1 MLPLWKVGVP
11 TMILAVCLLLLD
23 TVTAVQLPGV
33 AWSKLQVWEAS
44 ALADVWSR
52 SVEYLE
58 FRTYALGCLSDLG
71 FLDHLLADFNP
82 TLRVIGGVG
91 AATGMMCAIA
101 SASRRRSSSSTSRS
115 GEEEKADDADY
126 N

>member
-52 SVEYLE
+52 SAEYLE
-58 FRTYALGCLSDLG
+58 FRTYALSCLSDLG
-71 FLDHLLADFNP
+71 FLDHLLSDFNP
-82 TLRVIGGVG
+82 LP
-91 AATGMMCAIA
+91 
-101 SASRRRSSSSTSRS
+101 S
-115 GEEEKADDADY
+115 G
-126 N
+126 